1 MLEREKNTIA
11 EKYDAKLEDFANK
24 VSSLEEQLTDW
35 ETQAGTLEDDAR
47 KTAEEWEAKVVEE
60 KRRARD
66 VQFDLE
72 NSQTKMKGM
81 ELELTELRNS
91 CAKIDEYEQVLGKLT
106 WGSCCVEDGSLQS
119 RGQS

>member
-1 MLEREKNTIA
+1 MRQHK
-11 EKYDAKLEDFANK
+11 D
-24 VSSLEEQLTDW
+24 QLTDW

-72 NSQTKMKGM
+72 KSQTKMKGM

-106 WGSCCVEDGSLQS
+106 WGSCCVEEYCQMRGPYCLCTHQS
-119 RGQS
+119 TVHSVDTTQQNIARFV